1 MKQPQKAVSF
11 LADLLKTY
19 REENWEVLTASIQ
32 QDLFQCYLAMDDTP
46 RYLKTCIRLAA
57 TTVFTLDQRR
67 DYFQEII
74 MCSEKLGS
82 GQICLY
88 PSF

>member
-1 MKQPQKAVSF
+1 MKQPQKAISF

-19 REENWEVLTASIQ
+19 REENWELLTASIQ
-32 QDLFQCYLAMDDTP
+32 QDLLECYLAMEDIP

-57 TTVFTLDQRR
+57 TSCFNLDKRK

-74 MCSEKLGS
+74 SCSEKLGS
-82 GQICLY
+82 GD
-88 PSF
+88 